1 MKQKPARFVRIMVP
15 ALLWLFFLQ
24 VVTAI
29 PQNSI
34 TSDEGPQLISG
45 YSFLVTGDRHLIEFD
60 GHPPFA
66 KVVNALPLLAVPDFP
81 DPTTAPA
88 WTSTDPISLTW
99 VAEQLIYPYRPLD
112 RLVVPGRVMVALL
125 GLLLGALVYRWAA
138 DLCGPLAGVGALT
151 LVTFDPNL
159 LAHAGLATNDLA
171 ATAWGFAALF
181 TFWRWLRRPTPWR
194 LLLAGIVLGLA
205 QSTKL
210 NALLLLPTQAGLALL
225 YLVGQRRR
233 LWPLVW
239 QGGLLWLVAG
249 LTLWATYGFELRTL
263 PGGTFPVPAGTHWFL
278 LQQVAKV
285 SGGGHPAF
293 LLGELSTQGWWYY
306 FPLAF
311 AIKTPLPTLLILGAA
326 LATFVLGWRRQWLN
340 ELAFGLFVLLYT
352 AVTMRSRLNIG
363 YRHLLP
369 VLPFLYIFAGRLLAP
384 DNLARLPARLW
395 RYLGGG
401 LTLWLAIGTLAIWP
415 FPLAFFNEVIGGPD
429 QGYHYLVDSNT
440 DWGQAIKALQRFMDQ
455 EGISRVKLSTY
466 IEYSAAVEGYGVAFD
481 PLPPL
486 HAAPGV
492 LPARFNPAPGIYVLS
507 STTLQGIFL
516 ADVEMYDWFR
526 HREPA
531 ALIGHVMPLYRVT
544 APAVAPGWVA
554 QCTNPVVPLP
564 PDMVT
569 EGFGRDDLRLAYFD
583 CTTGWLYPAG
593 GNVLGWYALFRD
605 TARSANPFLQA
616 RLSAAHLSYE
626 QRRTGLTPSFVIYE
640 QGIPLPQ
647 PTIPAE
653 ALTTVGDLIFLGHSA
668 PTAPVQA
675 GATVEI
681 ETWWQVTTVPTR
693 PLSLMLH
700 LSGPDGAPVIIGD
713 GLSVPVDTWQ
723 PGDLIVQ
730 RHYLELPATAPAG
743 HYTVETGVYWLDSLE
758 RWETGAGAGNTILL
772 TAIQVSQQ

>member
-1 MKQKPARFVRIMVP
+1 MKPKPPRFVWIIVP

-88 WTSTDPISLTW
+88 WISTDPISLTW
-99 VAEQLIYPYRPLD
+99 MAEQLIYPYRPLD
-112 RLVVPGRVMVALL
+112 RLVVPARVMVALL
-125 GLLLGALVYRWAA
+125 GLLLGALVYRWTA
-138 DLCGPLAGVGALT
+138 DLFGPLAGVGALL

-181 TFWRWLRRPTPWR
+181 TFWRWLRRPAPWR
-194 LLLAGIVLGLA
+194 LLLAGVVLGLA

-210 NALLLLPTQAGLALL
+210 NALLLLPTQAGIALF
-225 YLVGQRRR
+225 YLIAERRR
-233 LWPLVW
+233 LWPLVR
-239 QGGLLWLVAG
+239 QGFLLWLVAG
-249 LTLWATYGFELRTL
+249 LTLWATYGFELRAL
-263 PGGTFPVPAGTHWFL
+263 PGMTFPVPAGTHGFL

-293 LLGELSTQGWWYY
+293 LMGELSTQGWWYY

-326 LATFVLGWRRQWLN
+326 LVTFALGRRRRWRH
-340 ELAFGLFVLLYT
+340 ELALGLFVLLYT
-352 AVTMRSRLNIG
+352 AVTLRSHLNIG

-369 VLPFLYIFAGRLLAP
+369 VLPFLYTFAGRLLAP
-384 DNLARLPARLW
+384 GGPATGPARLW

-401 LTLWLAIGTLAIWP
+401 LALWLAIGTLAIWP

-440 DWGQAIKALQRFMDQ
+440 DWGQAIKALQRFMAQ
-455 EGISRVKLSTY
+455 EGIARVKLSTFF
-466 IEYSAAVEGYGVAFD
+466 EYGAAIEGYEVAFD

-492 LPARFNPAPGIYVLS
+492 LPARFNPAPGVYVLS

-516 ADVEMYDWFR
+516 ADGEMYDWFR
-526 HREPA
+526 QREPD
-531 ALIGHVMPLYRVT
+531 ALIGHVMPLYRVEPPVVT
-544 APAVAPGWVA
+544 PGWVA
-554 QCTNPVVPLP
+554 QCTAPVAPLSP
-564 PDMVT
+564 EVVA

-583 CTTGWLYPAG
+583 CTTGWLYPG
-593 GNVLGWYALFRD
+593 GGQQPGWYAFFRE
-605 TARSANPFLQA
+605 TARRADPFIQA
-616 RLSAAHLSYE
+616 RLTAARLSYE
-626 QRRTGLTPSFVIYE
+626 QKQTGLTPSFAIYE
-640 QGIPLPQ
+640 QPLPLPQ
-647 PTIPAE
+647 PATAVEPPVKVG
-653 ALTTVGDLIFLGHSA
+653 ALRFLGYRV
-668 PTAPVQA
+668 PNTPLRP
-675 GATVEI
+675 GETVEI
-681 ETWWQVTTVPTR
+681 ETWWQVTEVPTR
-693 PLSLMLH
+693 PLSIMLH
-700 LSGPDGAPVIIGD
+700 LQGPAGAPVLVGD
-713 GLSVPVDTWQ
+713 GLGVPVDTWQ
-723 PGDLIVQ
+723 VGDWIMQ
-730 RHYLELPATAPAG
+730 RHTLALPAEAPAG
-743 HYTVETGVYWLDSLE
+743 VYTPVTGVYWLDSLE
-758 RWETGAGAGNTILL
+758 RWQPAGMSTDNL
-772 TAIQVSQQ
+772 TLSPLTVKRR